1 MPFADNDGISLYYD
15 ISGPAEGGTD
25 GAATGGDAD
34 RAATEGGVAHGD
46 DADGAAASG
55 SDPETVALVEGL
67 GYGRWMW
74 RWQRER
80 LAEEGYRVVV
90 WDNRG
95 TGDSDVPDGPYTIE
109 EMASDL
115 DAVLDAVGAERA
127 HVVGASMGGMIAQQ
141 YALDYDRAES
151 LALLCT
157 SHGGEEAVEVPEET
171 QTRMFGV
178 PADIVEQSSTGNQ
191 TQSDDAYERE
201 AIRYKMKPA
210 MTDGFWRANEDLIE
224 SIVDWRLESDAPDEA
239 REAQAA
245 AVADFDASDRL
256 AEIEIPAFVAHG
268 TDDRVLPVENADLL
282 ARKLP
287 NAELVIFEGGPH
299 LFFIE
304 QAEAVNDQLVEFLSH
319 A

>member
-1 MPFADNDGISLYYD
+1 MPYADNDGISLYYETT
-15 ISGPAEGGTD
+15 GPAGD
-25 GAATGGDAD
+25 DTGPTDAD
-34 RAATEGGVAHGD
+34 LPDEDDTEV
-46 DADGAAASG
+46 
-55 SDPETVALVEGL
+55 VVLVEGL

-80 LAEEGYRVVV
+80 LAEEGYRVVI

-95 TGDSDVPDGPYTIE
+95 TGDSEEPAGPYTVE

-115 DAVLDAVGAERA
+115 EAVLADAGVERA

-141 YALDYDRAES
+141 YALDYDRAQS

-157 SHGGEEAVEVPEET
+157 SYGGEEAIETPEET
-171 QTRMFGV
+171 RARMFGV
-178 PADIVEQSSTGNQ
+178 P
-191 TQSDDAYERE
+191 DDADERE

-210 MTDGFWRANEDLIE
+210 MTDEFWRENDELI
-224 SIVDWRLESDAPDEA
+224 SDIVDWRLAGDASEAA

-245 AVADFDASDRL
+245 GVAQFDSSDRL
-256 AEIEIPAFVAHG
+256 GAIDVSVLVAHG

-282 ARKLP
+282 YRTLSHVQLA
-287 NAELVIFEGGPH
+287 IFEGGPH

-304 QAEAVNDQLVEFLSH
+304 QAEQVNDRLVEFLTH
-319 A
+319 V